1 MDKHKQQYR
10 DFDAYE
16 RVAEPH
22 KRERAS
28 VWRTAIG
35 LQDVDGLKVSEYL
48 KDEAI
53 RHIEGDI
60 TIDDVRERLKS
71 YYTNKSAHDNADAAR
86 EEADKVAANIAKLL
100 SEKSFSFTAL
110 EFLNIHRHLFDG
122 VFKHAGEIRP
132 FDITKK
138 EWILNGDT
146 IIYGRAADI
155 MMALRYDIQ
164 QEKDFNYKGLSID
177 DTINHIVDFVAL
189 LWQNH
194 PFREGNTRTTAVFVI
209 KYLRSICFKVDND
222 LFANNSWYFRNALV
236 RANYRNAVMGVEPDK
251 SFLVKF
257 FRNLILGER
266 NELKNQYMLIGY
278 SAVDETPTCLCE
290 DTPTST
296 TEVTPASAAEDTP
309 SSTIENTPTSED
321 VLSASF
327 SDNVRRLVVA
337 IGTEE
342 RSVKEMMV
350 IVGLKDRKNFIEY
363 SLAPAIHADLVQMK
377 FPDSPRHPRQRYLL
391 TDKGLALVCTEKRS
405 KAAEK

>member
-1 MDKHKQQYR
+1 MDKHKEHYL
-10 DFDAYE
+10 DFEAYE

-48 KDEAI
+48 KDEAV

-60 TIDDVRERLKS
+60 TIEDVRKRLKS
-71 YYTNKSAHDNADAAR
+71 YYTNKNAHDSVDATK

-209 KYLRSICFKVDND
+209 KYLRSIGFKVDND

-266 NELKNQYMLIGY
+266 NELKNRFMLIGY
-278 SAVDETPTCLCE
+278 TGIDDTSSYLYEDTPIS
-290 DTPTST
+290 TPTST
-296 TEVTPASAAEDTP
+296 TEG
-309 SSTIENTPTSED
+309 TPTSTGD
-321 VLSASF
+321 LSASV
-327 SDNVRRLVVA
+327 SDSVRRLVTA
-337 IGTEE
+337 IGKDEK
-342 RSVKEMMV
+342 SVREMMA

-363 SLAPAIHADLVQMK
+363 SLAPAIREDLVKMK
-377 FPDSPRHPRQRYLL
+377 FPGTPRHPRQRYLL
-391 TDKGLALVCTEKRS
+391 TANGLALYDKMH
-405 KAAEK
+405 